1 MLAFYTS
8 LIETKEQ
15 KSKFELLYEK
25 YYKLM
30 LYIAIQVLQDQM
42 EAEDAVHT
50 ACIKVIRN
58 LDKVDEV
65 ESPRTKRFLLTIIKH
80 TAIDMVRKKKR
91 ERNISLE
98 ELEEWQLPAEYKD
111 GFAQLPEENRILL
124 AIKHMPELYRDVFLL
139 KYSSGFENREIADI
153 LGISED
159 SVRKRISRGKKKLE
173 DLLNG
178 ENV

>member
-1 MLAFYTS
+1 MLILYTS
-8 LIETKEQ
+8 LIETQEQ

-25 YYKLM
+25 YYRLM
-30 LYIAIQVLQDQM
+30 LYMAMQALKDPM

-50 ACIKVIRN
+50 ACIKIIKN

-80 TAIDMVRKKKR
+80 TAIDMIRKKNR
-91 ERNISLE
+91 EKNISLE
-98 ELEEWQLPAEYKD
+98 ELEEWQLPADE
-111 GFAQLPEENRILL
+111 GGMAAQSEENRIVT

-139 KYSSGFENREIADI
+139 KYSSGYENREIADI
-153 LGISED
+153 LEISEA

-173 DLLNG
+173 ALLNG
-178 ENV
+178 ENM

>member
-1 MLAFYTS
+1 MLVFYTS

-80 TAIDMVRKKKR
+80 TAIDMVRKRNGKETFLWKNWR
-91 ERNISLE
+91 NGSCRRNIKMDLHSC
-98 ELEEWQLPAEYKD
+98 
-111 GFAQLPEENRILL
+111 
-124 AIKHMPELYRDVFLL
+124 
-139 KYSSGFENREIADI
+139 
-153 LGISED
+153 
-159 SVRKRISRGKKKLE
+159 RKKTGSCWPSNICRSCTE
-173 DLLNG
+173 MFFC
-178 ENV
+178 